1 MPSEID
7 RLSQNLLDIVENVE
21 AALRFVKGVTKE
33 EFVSDQMRRYAA
45 VRALEIISEAS
56 RRVPEDIAALY
67 PDIPWRKVRDAG
79 NVYRHVYREVDLGIV
94 GSP

>member
-33 EFVSDQMRRYAA
+33 EFVSDQMRSYAA

-67 PDIPWRKVRDAG
+67 PIFLGARYVT
-79 NVYRHVYREVDLGIV
+79 RETSTGTFIARWI
-94 GSP
+94 

>member
-21 AALRFVKGVTKE
+21 AALRFVEGVTKE
-33 EFVSDQMRRYAA
+33 EFVSDQMRSYAA

-79 NVYRHVYREVDLGIV
+79 NVYRLVYREVDLGIV